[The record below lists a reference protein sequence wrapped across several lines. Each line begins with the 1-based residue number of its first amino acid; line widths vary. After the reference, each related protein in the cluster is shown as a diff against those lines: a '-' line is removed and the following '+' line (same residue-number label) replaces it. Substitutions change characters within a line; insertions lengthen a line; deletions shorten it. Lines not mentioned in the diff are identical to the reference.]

1 MSKGFRAYIRT
12 SAVVF
17 VGLGAIAYASG
28 AYAACGDVA
37 LQSQAAWQGL
47 GNPSGL
53 FHQASQDSP
62 GNHSIVGMW
71 SFRMTSG
78 GQTADFGYQ
87 QWHSDGT
94 ELMNSGGRA
103 PATENF
109 CMGVWRQVSPSRYHL
124 NHFALSYDPSSG
136 SLNARVNIKEDV
148 TIDPSGTSYS
158 GSFTLDVYDPSG
170 TTAVAHQSGQVTA
183 QRVPAN

>member
-1 MSKGFRAYIRT
+1 MSNIRASIRASALAFLGF
-12 SAVVF
+12 
-17 VGLGAIAYASG
+17 GAISYASS
-28 AYAACGDVA
+28 AYACGDDA
-37 LQSQAAWQGL
+37 LNFAASWQNGPSSEFLHAAQADAV
-47 GNPSGL
+47 NM
-53 FHQASQDSP
+53 HT
-62 GNHSIVGMW
+62 IVGMW

-103 PATENF
+103 PASENY
-109 CMGVWRQVSPSRYHL
+109 CMGVWRQVAPSKYHL

-136 SLNARVNIKEDV
+136 ALNARVNIKEDV
-148 TIDPSGTSYS
+148 TLDPGGASYS
-158 GSFTLDVYDPSG
+158 GTFTLDVYDPSG

-183 QRVPAN
+183 QRVSAN